1 MNSTDKDPAF
11 EALLDYLR
19 GTRGFDFTGYKR
31 SSLIRRV
38 MKRMKD
44 VHVGSFS
51 DYVDHLEVHPDEF
64 TILFNTILINVTA
77 FFRDAPA
84 WEYLRRE
91 ILPRILDEK
100 RKNDPVRVWSA
111 GCASGEE
118 AYTLAMVLAEAMG
131 EGQFRNRVKIYG
143 TDVDEEAL
151 TQARH
156 ASYGAKEME
165 QVPEE
170 LRGNYFEN
178 VGARYVFRSE
188 LRRAAIFG
196 RHDLVQDAP
205 ISHVDLLLCRNTLMY
220 FNSEA
225 QAHILARFHF
235 ALNPKGFLFL
245 GRAEMIVTQAQLFT
259 PMDVRHRIFRKAP
272 GILLRDRM
280 TALAQAV
287 EGGATDQLAQY
298 VRMRDAAFDRTSEAE
313 VVVDRAGNLALAN
326 EQARAFFGLTLRD
339 IGRPF
344 QDLELSY
351 RPVELRSLIDKAYAE
366 RRPATLLNVKR
377 PLAGGDVQH
386 LDIEVKP
393 LLENGGELL
402 GVLIIFIDVTD
413 DQRLQDDLIHSKQE
427 LETAYE
433 ELQSTNEELETTNEE
448 LQSTNEELQTTNEE
462 LQSSNEEMET
472 MNEEL
477 QSTNEELQALND
489 ELRKRTAEVNRANT
503 FLHSILSSVRVG
515 VVVLDQDLKVLL
527 WNRQAEELWGLRA
540 DEIRDSPFLKM
551 DIGLPV
557 RELAE
562 PLKAFVKG
570 RGDHHDTVLDCTN
583 RRGKSIRI
591 HLTLTASLGPKGE
604 RQGVVLVMEER

>member
-1 MNSTDKDPAF
+1 MNATDKDPAF
-11 EALLDYLR
+11 ESLLDYFR
-19 GTRGFDFTGYKR
+19 DTRGFDFTGYKR

-38 MKRMKD
+38 MKRMKE
-44 VHVGSFS
+44 VGVAGFS

-91 ILPRILDEK
+91 IVPRILDER
-100 RKNDPVRVWSA
+100 RKNEPVRVWSA

-118 AYTLAMVLAEAMG
+118 AYTLAMVLAEVMG
-131 EGQFRNRVKIYG
+131 EEQYRNRVKIYG

-151 TQARH
+151 AQARH

-165 QVPEE
+165 QVPDD
-170 LRGNYFEN
+170 LKGKYFESL
-178 VGARYVFRSE
+178 GTRYLFRND
-188 LRRAAIFG
+188 LRRSAIFG

-220 FNSEA
+220 FNSDA

-245 GRAEMIVTQAQLFT
+245 GRAEMIVTQSHLFN

-272 GILLRDRM
+272 GIHLRDRM
-280 TALAQAV
+280 TAAAQAV
-287 EGGATDQLAQY
+287 EGGAADQLAQY
-298 VRMRDAAFDRTSEAE
+298 VRMRDAAFDKTPEAQ
-313 VVVDRAGNLALAN
+313 VVVDRSGNLALAN
-326 EQARAFFGLTLRD
+326 EQSRTLFGVNFRD
-339 IGRPF
+339 TGRPF

-377 PLAGGDVQH
+377 ALAGGDVQH

-393 LLENGGELL
+393 LLDNGVELL
-402 GVLIIFIDVTD
+402 GALIIFTDVTD
-413 DQRLQDDLIHSKQE
+413 DQRIRDDLIHSKQE

-477 QSTNEELQALND
+477 QSTNEELGALND
-489 ELRKRTAEVNRANT
+489 QLRKRTAEVNRANT
-503 FLHSILSSVRVG
+503 FLDSVLSSVRVG

-527 WNRQAEELWGLRA
+527 WNRQAEDFWGLRA
-540 DEIRDSPFLKM
+540 DEIRDSPFLKL

-570 RGDHHDTVLDCTN
+570 SGDQHDTVLDCTN
-583 RRGKSIRI
+583 RRGKPIRI